1 MKEKIYLFRR
11 VLFNELLQCYRSLRF
26 RISYGSVLLVF
37 LIGTVSFVGQWQD
50 MQQEYA
56 QFRLQTEERLQQRAG
71 NLSSVAQT
79 SQQYV
84 MAPKFSMLIDDCR
97 ADLLPSSVWYNA
109 FGIWEAEVRYN
120 LTNPLIERDSSIN
133 WAFVVSMFLSFIVLL
148 LSYDAVSGSKQ
159 SRMLAFTLSYPVSRF
174 TFLLSKYVSVV
185 LSVGSMLLS
194 GVLASLLLLFCLG
207 ALSAGG
213 SFVIEIM
220 GFLLFS
226 MLFISLFA
234 ALGLLASILTDH
246 TLGSALL
253 CVSLWLFLMV
263 IVPNSSIFL
272 ASRLFPVT
280 MTTEQMKQEIV
291 VNEKRLRE
299 EATSAAWSSRD
310 DNPFYPPHE
319 LRAAMHQRIS
329 DMRQEY
335 LTAHFRDMYRQ
346 YEHTQRLLMISP
358 LSQFSRMN
366 EIWLDGGYERFR
378 KNLRELDKFQKEFL
392 TWFKAKDAEDPD
404 SPHWYNPDEDYST
417 SRKAVAVEEIPR
429 YVEPVPAWADRWRA
443 VYGYIILMAAIT
455 ALIFLWA
462 YIRFNNYDVR

>member
-1 MKEKIYLFRR
+1 MEEKIYLFRR
-11 VLFNELLQCYRSLRF
+11 VLYNELMQCYRSLRF
-26 RISYGSVLLVF
+26 RISYGAVLLVF

-50 MQQEYA
+50 MQQEYG
-56 QFRLQTEERLQQRAG
+56 QFRQQTEERLQQHAG
-71 NLSSVAQT
+71 NLSDVAQT
-79 SQQYV
+79 RQQFI

-97 ADLLPSSVWYNA
+97 EDLLPASVWYNA
-109 FGIWEAEVRYN
+109 FGVWEVRVRYN
-120 LTNPLIERDSSIN
+120 LTNPLIERDSPVN
-133 WAFVVSMFLSFIVLL
+133 WSFVVSMFLSFIALL
-148 LSYDAVSGSKQ
+148 LSYDAVSGNKRSHV
-159 SRMLAFTLSYPVSRF
+159 LAFTLSYPISRF
-174 TFLLSKYVSVV
+174 TYLLSKYVSVV
-185 LSVGSMLLS
+185 LSVGVMLLS

-213 SFVIEIM
+213 GFVIEVM

-234 ALGLLASILTDH
+234 ALGLLASILTKQ

-272 ASRLFPVT
+272 ASRLFPVS
-280 MTTEQMKQEIV
+280 MTAEQMQHEIA

-310 DNPFYPPHE
+310 DNPFYPAHE
-319 LRAAMHQRIS
+319 LRAAMHQGIS
-329 DMRQEY
+329 DMRQDY
-335 LTAHFRDMYRQ
+335 FQAHLQDMFRQ
-346 YEHTQRLLMISP
+346 YENMRRILMISP
-358 LSQFSRMN
+358 LSQFNRMN

-378 KNLRELDKFQKEFL
+378 KNLRELDQFQKEFL
-392 TWFKAKDAEDPD
+392 IWFKAKDAEDPD

-417 SRKAVAVEEIPR
+417 SRKPVAVEEIPQ
-429 YVEPVPAWADRWRA
+429 YVEPVPAWANRWRA
-443 VYGYIILMAAIT
+443 VYGYILLMAAMT

-462 YIRFNNYDVR
+462 YIRFKNYDVR